1 MVWENIC
8 FDGNAPLDTVWKK
21 IKLVRGSLGF
31 TPAQMCDKL
40 KLCVHPNLYA
50 TVMGM
55 EDTQKIL
62 EIARQWSAFSKSCGV
77 TDPTQPVTASRA
89 DSTPAFMTM
98 SDSFHLASGDKSKDR
113 KWKKRMRGMEDNL
126 QTLIKG
132 QADLNQALM
141 NQAVAP
147 DKPYSRG

>member
-21 IKLVRGSLGF
+21 IKLVGGSLGF

-77 TDPTQPVTASRA
+77 TDPAQPVTANKV
-89 DSTPAFMTM
+89 DSTPAFMAM
-98 SDSFHLASGDKSKDR
+98 SDSFHVANRDKSKDR
-113 KWKKRMRGMEDNL
+113 KWKRRMRGMENNL
-126 QTLIKG
+126 QTLLKG

-141 NQAVAP
+141 NQAVAL

>member
-1 MVWENIC
+1 MVWENIR

-21 IKLVRGSLGF
+21 IKLVGGSLGF

-62 EIARQWSAFSKSCGV
+62 EIARQWSTFSKSHGV
-77 TDPTQPVTASRA
+77 TDPAQPVTANKA
-89 DSTPAFMTM
+89 DSTPAFMAM
-98 SDSFHLASGDKSKDR
+98 SDSFHLANRDK
-113 KWKKRMRGMEDNL
+113 
-126 QTLIKG
+126 
-132 QADLNQALM
+132 
-141 NQAVAP
+141 
-147 DKPYSRG
+147 

>member
-1 MVWENIC
+1 
-8 FDGNAPLDTVWKK
+8 
-21 IKLVRGSLGF
+21 
-31 TPAQMCDKL
+31 
-40 KLCVHPNLYA
+40 
-50 TVMGM
+50 
-55 EDTQKIL
+55 
-62 EIARQWSAFSKSCGV
+62 
-77 TDPTQPVTASRA
+77 
-89 DSTPAFMTM
+89 MTM